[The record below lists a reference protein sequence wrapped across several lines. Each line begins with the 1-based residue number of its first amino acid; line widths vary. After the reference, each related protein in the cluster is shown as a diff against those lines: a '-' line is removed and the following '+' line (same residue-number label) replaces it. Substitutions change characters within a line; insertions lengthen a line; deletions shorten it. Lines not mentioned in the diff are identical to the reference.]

1 MNVSKIV
8 DAYVKWLRVQ
18 PAMALSL
25 LYKLSSEHE
34 ISFGIKCAVCIYIYI
49 YTLEFLLFW
58 FLNNLSLFA
67 SKFVSAYI
75 LYKTNIWH
83 FSNTQF
89 YHHN

>member
-34 ISFGIKCAVCIYIYI
+34 ISFGIKCAVCIY
-49 YTLEFLLFW
+49 TGVFTFLVL
-58 FLNNLSLFA
+58 
-67 SKFVSAYI
+67 K
-75 LYKTNIWH
+75 
-83 FSNTQF
+83 
-89 YHHN
+89 

>member
-34 ISFGIKCAVCIYIYI
+34 ISFGIKCAVYI
-49 YTLEFLLFW
+49 YTRVFNFLVL
-58 FLNNLSLFA
+58 
-67 SKFVSAYI
+67 K
-75 LYKTNIWH
+75 
-83 FSNTQF
+83 
-89 YHHN
+89 